1 MRTCEWCEEKYHEND
16 DWIDIG
22 NNLVVCY
29 SCSLRDVADEWFEL
43 SDAEADPAEEE
54 QGGPGPEYVDRG

>member
-29 SCSLRDVADEWFEL
+29 SCSLRDVADEWFEP
-43 SDAEADPAEEE
+43 SGAEADPAEEE
-54 QGGPGPEYVDRG
+54 